1 MSGNILITPD
11 WQMSVR
17 NLPQIEDL
25 VARLHQIAATENVTS
40 IVHLGDVKEHLNPVD
55 LRVTNAAMRAIVS
68 FKLKEIDTYILKGNH
83 DAASYADTSETWLP
97 SLQAAGAHTID
108 QPFGCV
114 LNGVPC
120 YFVPFMRDAQVLE
133 KHLLATADICK
144 PRVLFLHASI
154 EGAYDNGTHLATD
167 AISRKVLE
175 RFDLTISGHIHM
187 PQSDKLKRVW
197 YVGSPFAM
205 DWGEVNQRKRV
216 LILNARS
223 GVLKSVWL
231 DFPGLFDPSLPDFP
245 AKVPAGSTVRI
256 RHKIPAGET
265 EASAAV
271 PVRAKA
277 EKRYPDCHILT
288 EAIEEEEPAQVEDLA
303 TDESDAAAIAAYVA
317 QAVPEILAEDKA
329 AIVHDIVA
337 KLCESGGGVRQTT
350 ELQFLR
356 FEARNVLTFAH
367 VKYDFKQGVTLLSG
381 LNHDWDGRSNGAGKT
396 NFLQLPLIALAGK
409 TAKGQTADTWR
420 RNGSKGESWVKLWL
434 KVDGREVLIQ
444 RGREPKGVRVFV
456 DGKDVTRG
464 KEHETQR
471 QIEELTGLTWDVA
484 VTSLWIDQRKANK
497 LLHGQDTE
505 RKALL
510 GQFLNLERFTR
521 AQTLAKQ
528 QRDTRAAAL
537 QTAQADLA
545 AEHSTIMTLEKAVG
559 ASVDEAALQQARMC
573 LDKAK
578 AALSEKEEEARS
590 EINRWSKERTA
601 LEEEIAQA
609 EKRRAVASMK
619 LGAAQKSVDDADTAI
634 HKARKLD
641 AAQCPT
647 CGAELDTQAIKARVD
662 ELKAQKAA
670 AEEEVAD
677 IKKRMAGYKDVVISA
692 GERLQ
697 ALMTRERKLQDS
709 ITALRYETRTAKTEV
724 DAAEKLH
731 SAMQGTRDALEKARQ
746 RAVTLSELVAH
757 HQVNLD
763 IDKFIVAS
771 LGKNGIPAFLMARV
785 CPRLNRAAR
794 RYSRLVSNG
803 VIQAQFSLDERQDL
817 TATVVNTQGGL
828 EVEDQSVGETTSAV
842 LVVALA
848 LRDIMMPCNVLIA
861 DEPGDGLDEVGAKA
875 LAKVLR
881 GLAKVYRSV
890 LVTTHNPYIMAELSD
905 CRVRQVVKRDKVSQC
920 Q

>member
-1 MSGNILITPD
+1 MSGNILITSD

-25 VARLHQIAATENVTS
+25 VARIHQIAAEENVTS

-120 YFVPFMRDAQVLE
+120 FFVPFMRDPAVLE
-133 KHLLATADICK
+133 DVLTKTADVK
-144 PRVLFLHASI
+144 PHVLFLHASI
-154 EGAYDNGTHLATD
+154 EGAYDNGTHVVAAAD
-167 AISRKVLE
+167 AIPRKVLD

-187 PQSDKLKRVW
+187 PQSDKRRIW

-223 GVLKSVWL
+223 GKVKSVWL
-231 DFPGLFDPSLPDFP
+231 DFPGLFDPALPDFP
-245 AKVPAGSTVRI
+245 AQVPAGSTIRVRY
-256 RHKIPAGET
+256 KVPAGET

-271 PVRAKA
+271 PVRVKA
-277 EKRYPDCHILT
+277 EKHYPGCQIVT
-288 EAIEEEEPAQVEDLA
+288 EAIEEEQTQVEDVA
-303 TDESDAAAIAAYVA
+303 TDESDAAAIAAYVT
-317 QAVPEILAEDKA
+317 QAVPENLAGDID
-329 AIVHDIVA
+329 AIVHDIVT
-337 KLCESGGGVRQTT
+337 KLCESGGGVRQTAQL
-350 ELQFLR
+350 EFVR
-356 FEARNVLTFAH
+356 FEARNVLTFEH
-367 VKYDFKQGVTLLSG
+367 VKYEFKKGVTLLSG

-409 TAKGQTADTWR
+409 TAKGQTADAWR

-434 KVDGREVLIQ
+434 KVDGREVLVQ
-444 RGREPKGVRVFV
+444 RGREPKGIRVVV

-497 LLHGQDTE
+497 LLHGQDAE

-510 GQFLNLERFTR
+510 SQFLNLERFTR
-521 AQTLAKQ
+521 AQVLAKQ
-528 QRDTRAAAL
+528 QRDRRAEAL
-537 QTAQADLA
+537 QAAQADLS
-545 AEHSTIMTLEKAVG
+545 AEQGTVATLDKAVS
-559 ASVDEAALQQARMC
+559 ASVDTEALAQARAC
-573 LDKAK
+573 VEKAK
-578 AALSEKEEEARS
+578 EALSAKEEDARAA
-590 EINRWSKERTA
+590 INRGVKERA
-601 LEEEIAQA
+601 EIEEEFAQA
-609 EKRRAVASMK
+609 EKRNRAASLK
-619 LGAAQKSVDDADTAI
+619 LGAAQKTVEDAESAV

-641 AAQCPT
+641 TAECPT
-647 CGAELDTQAIKARVD
+647 CGAALNRQAIKARIE
-662 ELKAQKAA
+662 ELKEQQAQ
-670 AEEEVAD
+670 AEQEVAD
-677 IKKRMAGYKDVVISA
+677 IKKRLNGYKAIIIKS
-692 GERLQ
+692 GERLA
-697 ALMTRERKLQDS
+697 ALAALERKQQD
-709 ITALRYETRTAKTEV
+709 AVAAFRYELRQAQVQVE
-724 DAAEKLH
+724 AAEKLYT
-731 SAMQGTRDALEKARQ
+731 AMQGTRDALQVARQ
-746 RAVTLSELVAH
+746 RVSVLQDLVTH
-757 HQVNLD
+757 HQGNLD
-763 IDKFIVAS
+763 TDKFIVAA
-771 LGKNGIPAFLMARV
+771 LGKNGIPAFLMARA

-794 RYSRLVSNG
+794 RYSKLVSNG
-803 VIQAQFSLDERQDL
+803 VIQAQFSLDDRQDL

-848 LRDIMMPCNVLIA
+848 LRDIMLPCNVLIA
-861 DEPGDGLDEVGAKA
+861 DEPGDGLDEIGAKA

-881 GLAKVYRSV
+881 GLAAVYRSV

-905 CRVRQVVKRDKVSQC
+905 CRVRQVVKKGKVSEC
-920 Q
+920 R